1 MYVKMEEI
9 WRKIPS
15 HEEYEVSNLGRV
27 KGVFHRVEAIKTGHI
42 SGGGYLQIAINGHQ
56 YLVHRLVALA
66 FIPNPDNLPYVNHKD
81 ECKTNNCVDN
91 LEWCDAKYNINY
103 GTGISRSAA
112 SRKGRKLSEETK
124 HKMSESKKGVKT
136 GSRSEEFKR
145 KMSEIQKGKII
156 SEEQKKKISVTMKG
170 KHTSPDTEF
179 KKGQKA
185 WNKGKTHSEE
195 TRQKMKEAWIKRKQK

>member
-1 MYVKMEEI
+1 MEEI
-9 WRKIPS
+9 WRKIPG
-15 HEEYEVSNLGRV
+15 HEGYEVSNLGRV
-27 KGVFHRVEAIKTGHI
+27 KGLFHRVEAIKTGHV
-42 SGGGYLQIAINGHQ
+42 SGGGYLQIMLNGHQ

-66 FIPNPDNLPYVNHKD
+66 FIPNPDNLPYINHKD
-81 ECKTNNCVDN
+81 ECKNNNCVDN

-103 GTGISRSAA
+103 GTGKSRSAA

-156 SEEQKKKISVTMKG
+156 SEEQKGKISAAMKG
-170 KHTSPDTEF
+170 KHNSSNTEF

>member
-1 MYVKMEEI
+1 MEEI
-9 WRKIPS
+9 WRKIPG
-15 HEEYEVSNLGRV
+15 HESYEISNLGRV
-27 KGVFHRVEAIKTGHI
+27 KGLFHKVEAVKTGHI
-42 SGGGYLQIAINGHQ
+42 SGGGYLQIMLNGHQ

-66 FIPNPDNLPYVNHKD
+66 FIPNPNNLPYVNHKD

-112 SRKGRKLSEETK
+112 SRKGRKMSEETK
-124 HKMSESKKGVKT
+124 HKISEAKKGKRTSPNV
-136 GSRSEEFKR
+136 EFK
-145 KMSEIQKGKII
+145 KGHKAWNKGKIT
-156 SEEQKKKISVTMKG
+156 SEEQKEKISATMKG
-170 KHTSPDTEF
+170 KHNSPDTEF
-179 KKGQKA
+179 KKGQRA

>member
-1 MYVKMEEI
+1 MEEI
-9 WRKIPS
+9 WRKIPG
-15 HEEYEVSNLGRV
+15 HESYEISNLGRV
-27 KGVFHRVEAIKTGHI
+27 KGLFHRVEAVKTGHI
-42 SGGGYLQIAINGHQ
+42 SGGGYLQIMLNGHQ

-66 FIPNPDNLPYVNHKD
+66 FIPNPDNLPYINHKD

-103 GTGISRSAA
+103 GTGKSRSAA
-112 SRKGRKLSEETK
+112 SRKGRKMSEETK
-124 HKMSESKKGVKT
+124 HKISEANKGKSKPHKGHPAWN
-136 GSRSEEFKR
+136 
-145 KMSEIQKGKII
+145 KGKII
-156 SEEQKKKISVTMKG
+156 SEEQRKKISDKMKG
-170 KHTSPDTEF
+170 KHNSLDTEF

>member
-1 MYVKMEEI
+1 MEEI
-9 WRKIPS
+9 WRKIPG
-15 HEEYEVSNLGRV
+15 HESYEISNLGRV
-27 KGVFHRVEAIKTGHI
+27 KGLFHRVEAVKTGHI
-42 SGGGYLQIAINGHQ
+42 SGGGYLQIALDGHNH
-56 YLVHRLVALA
+56 LVHRLVALA
-66 FIPNPDNLPYVNHKD
+66 FIPNPDNLPYINHKD

-112 SRKGRKLSEETK
+112 SRKGRKMSEETK
-124 HKMSESKKGVKT
+124 HKISESKKGVKT

-156 SEEQKKKISVTMKG
+156 SEEQKVKISDTMKG
-170 KHTSPDTEF
+170 KHNSPDTEF
-179 KKGQKA
+179 KRGQKA

>member
-1 MYVKMEEI
+1 MEEI
-9 WRKIPS
+9 WRTIPG
-15 HEEYEVSNLGRV
+15 HERYEVSNLGRI
-27 KGVFHRVEAIKTGHI
+27 KGLFHRVEAVKTGHI
-42 SGGGYLQIAINGHQ
+42 SGGGYLQIALDGHNHS
-56 YLVHRLVALA
+56 VHRLVALA
-66 FIPNPDNLPYVNHKD
+66 FIPNPDNLPQVNHKD

-112 SRKGRKLSEETK
+112 SRKGRKMPEETK
-124 HKMSESKKGVKT
+124 HKISESKKGIKL

-156 SEEQKKKISVTMKG
+156 SEEQRKKISVTMKG
-170 KHTSPDTEF
+170 RHNSPDTEF
-179 KKGQKA
+179 KKGQEA

-195 TRQKMKEAWIKRKQK
+195 ARQKMKEAWIKRKQK

>member
-1 MYVKMEEI
+1 MEEI
-9 WRKIPS
+9 WRKIPG
-15 HEEYEVSNLGRV
+15 HESYEISNLGRV
-27 KGVFHRVEAIKTGHI
+27 KGLFHRVEAVKTGHI
-42 SGGGYLQIAINGHQ
+42 SGGGYLQIALDGHNH
-56 YLVHRLVALA
+56 LVHRLVALA
-66 FIPNPDNLPYVNHKD
+66 FIPNPDNLPYINHKD

-112 SRKGRKLSEETK
+112 SRKGRKMSEETK
-124 HKMSESKKGVKT
+124 HKISESKKGVKT

-156 SEEQKKKISVTMKG
+156 SEEQKVKISDTMKG
-170 KHTSPDTEF
+170 KHNSPDTEF

-185 WNKGKTHSEE
+185 SNKGKAHSEE

>member
-1 MYVKMEEI
+1 MEEI
-9 WRKIPS
+9 WRKIPG
-15 HEEYEVSNLGRV
+15 HEGYEVSNLGRV
-27 KGVFHRVEAIKTGHI
+27 KGLFHRVEAIKTGHI
-42 SGGGYLQIAINGHQ
+42 SGGGYLQIMLNGHQ

-66 FIPNPDNLPYVNHKD
+66 FIPNPDNLPYINHKD

-112 SRKGRKLSEETK
+112 SRKGRKMSEETK
-124 HKMSESKKGVKT
+124 HKISESKKGIKI
-136 GSRSEEFKR
+136 GPRSEEFGR

-156 SEEQKKKISVTMKG
+156 SEEQRKKISATMKG
-170 KHTSPDTEF
+170 RHTSPDTEF

-185 WNKGKTHSEE
+185 WNKGKPQREE
-195 TRQKMKEAWIKRKQK
+195 TRQKMKEAWIKRKQNKRF

>member
-1 MYVKMEEI
+1 MEEI
-9 WRKIPS
+9 WRKIPG
-15 HEEYEVSNLGRV
+15 HESYEISNLGRV
-27 KGVFHRVEAIKTGHI
+27 KGLFHRVEAVKTGHI
-42 SGGGYLQIAINGHQ
+42 SGGGYLQIALDGHNH
-56 YLVHRLVALA
+56 LVHRLVALA
-66 FIPNPDNLPYVNHKD
+66 FIPNPDNLPQVNHKD

-103 GTGISRSAA
+103 GTGKSRSAS

-156 SEEQKKKISVTMKG
+156 SEEQKKKISDKMKG

>member
-1 MYVKMEEI
+1 MEEI
-9 WRKIPS
+9 WRKIPG
-15 HEEYEVSNLGRV
+15 HESYEISNLGRV
-27 KGVFHRVEAIKTGHI
+27 KGLFHKVEAVKTGHI
-42 SGGGYLQIAINGHQ
+42 SGGGYLQIMLNGHQ

-66 FIPNPDNLPYVNHKD
+66 FITNPNNLPYVNHKD

-103 GTGISRSAA
+103 GTGKSRSAA

-124 HKMSESKKGVKT
+124 HKMSESKKGVKL

-156 SEEQKKKISVTMKG
+156 SEEQKKKISATMKG
-170 KHTSPDTEF
+170 KHNSPDTEF
-179 KKGQKA
+179 KKGQRA

>member
-1 MYVKMEEI
+1 MEEI
-9 WRKIPS
+9 WRTIPG
-15 HEEYEVSNLGRV
+15 HERYEVSNLGRV
-27 KGVFHRVEAIKTGHI
+27 KGLFHRVEAVKTGHI
-42 SGGGYLQIAINGHQ
+42 SGGGYLQIMLNGHQ

-66 FIPNPDNLPYVNHKD
+66 FIPNPDNLPYINHKD

-112 SRKGRKLSEETK
+112 SRKGRKMSEETK
-124 HKMSESKKGVKT
+124 HKISEANKGKPKPHK
-136 GSRSEEFKR
+136 GHPAWN
-145 KMSEIQKGKII
+145 KGKIT
-156 SEEQKKKISVTMKG
+156 SEEQKVKISVTMKG
-170 KHTSPDTEF
+170 KHNSPDTEF

>member
-1 MYVKMEEI
+1 MEEI
-9 WRKIPS
+9 WRTIPG
-15 HEEYEVSNLGRV
+15 HERYEVSNLGRI
-27 KGVFHRVEAIKTGHI
+27 KGLFHRVEAIKTGHV
-42 SGGGYLQIAINGHQ
+42 SGGGYLQIMLNGHQ
-56 YLVHRLVALA
+56 HLVHRLVALA
-66 FIPNPDNLPYVNHKD
+66 FIPNPDNLPQVNHKD

-103 GTGISRSAA
+103 GTGISRSTI
-112 SRKGRKLSEETK
+112 SRKGRKMSEETK
-124 HKMSESKKGVKT
+124 HKISESKKGIKI

-156 SEEQKKKISVTMKG
+156 SEEQRKKISVTMKG
-170 KHTSPDTEF
+170 KHNSPNTEF

>member
-1 MYVKMEEI
+1 MEEI
-9 WRKIPS
+9 WRIIPG
-15 HEEYEVSNLGRV
+15 HERYEVSNLGRI
-27 KGVFHRVEAIKTGHI
+27 KGLFHKVEAVKTGHI
-42 SGGGYLQIAINGHQ
+42 SGGGYLQIALDGHN

-66 FIPNPDNLPYVNHKD
+66 FIPNPDDLPYINHKD

-112 SRKGRKLSEETK
+112 SRKGRKMSEETR
-124 HKMSESKKGVKT
+124 HKISESKKGIKI

-156 SEEQKKKISVTMKG
+156 SEEQRKKISVTMKG
-170 KHTSPDTEF
+170 KHNSPNTEF

>member
-1 MYVKMEEI
+1 MEEI
-9 WRKIPS
+9 WRKIPG
-15 HEEYEVSNLGRV
+15 HEGYEVSNLGRI
-27 KGVFHRVEAIKTGHI
+27 KGLFHRVEAIKTGHI
-42 SGGGYLQIAINGHQ
+42 SGGGYLQIMLNGHQ

-66 FIPNPDNLPYVNHKD
+66 FIPNPDNLPQINHKD
-81 ECKTNNCVDN
+81 QCKTNNCVDN

-112 SRKGRKLSEETK
+112 SRKGRKMSEETK
-124 HKMSESKKGVKT
+124 HKISEIKKGKPSPHN
-136 GSRSEEFKR
+136 GHPAWN
-145 KMSEIQKGKII
+145 KGKIT

-170 KHTSPDTEF
+170 KHNSPDTEF

>member
-1 MYVKMEEI
+1 MEEI
-9 WRKIPS
+9 WRTIPG
-15 HEEYEVSNLGRV
+15 HESYKVSNLGRV
-27 KGVFHRVEAIKTGHI
+27 KGLFHRVEAVKTGHI
-42 SGGGYLQIAINGHQ
+42 SGGGYLQIMLNGHQ

-66 FIPNPDNLPYVNHKD
+66 FIPNPDNLPQVNHKD

-103 GTGISRSAA
+103 GTGISRSVA

-156 SEEQKKKISVTMKG
+156 SEEQKVKISTTMKG
-170 KHTSPDTEF
+170 KHNSPDTEF

>member
-1 MYVKMEEI
+1 MCVKMEEI
-9 WRKIPS
+9 WRTIPG
-15 HEEYEVSNLGRV
+15 HERYEVSNLGRV
-27 KGVFHRVEAIKTGHI
+27 KGIFHRVEAIKTGHI
-42 SGGGYLQIAINGHQ
+42 SGGGYLQIMLNGHQ

-66 FIPNPDNLPYVNHKD
+66 FIPNPNNLPQVNHKD

-103 GTGISRSAA
+103 GTGISRSAT
-112 SRKGRKLSEETK
+112 SRKGLKMSEESKHKISEANKGRKQGPRSEEHKRKLSEAN
-124 HKMSESKKGVKT
+124 
-136 GSRSEEFKR
+136 
-145 KMSEIQKGKII
+145 KGKII
-156 SEEQKKKISVTMKG
+156 SEEQKKKISATMKG

>member
-1 MYVKMEEI
+1 MEEI
-9 WRKIPS
+9 WRKIPG
-15 HEEYEVSNLGRV
+15 HEGYEVSNLGRV
-27 KGVFHRVEAIKTGHI
+27 KGIFHRVEAIKIGHV
-42 SGGGYLQIAINGHQ
+42 SGGGYLQIMLNGHQ

-66 FIPNPDNLPYVNHKD
+66 FIPNPDNLPQVNHKD

-103 GTGISRSAA
+103 GTGKSRSAA
-112 SRKGRKLSEETK
+112 SRKGRKMSEENK
-124 HKMSESKKGVKT
+124 HKISEAKKGKPNPHK
-136 GSRSEEFKR
+136 GHPAWN
-145 KMSEIQKGKII
+145 KGKIT
-156 SEEQKKKISVTMKG
+156 SEEQKVKISTTMKG
-170 KHTSPDTEF
+170 KHNSPDTEF

>member
-1 MYVKMEEI
+1 MEEI
-9 WRKIPS
+9 WRKIPG
-15 HEEYEVSNLGRV
+15 HESYEVSNLGRV
-27 KGVFHRVEAIKTGHI
+27 KGLFHRVEAIKTGHV
-42 SGGGYLQIAINGHQ
+42 SGGGYLQIALNGHQ

-66 FIPNPDNLPYVNHKD
+66 FIPNPNNLPYINHKD

-124 HKMSESKKGVKT
+124 HKMSESKKGKPNPHK
-136 GSRSEEFKR
+136 GHPAWN
-145 KMSEIQKGKII
+145 KGKII
-156 SEEQKKKISVTMKG
+156 SEEQKKKISDTMKG

>member
-1 MYVKMEEI
+1 MEEI
-9 WRKIPS
+9 WRKIPG
-15 HEEYEVSNLGRV
+15 HEGYEVSNLGRV
-27 KGVFHRVEAIKTGHI
+27 KGLFHRVEAIKTGHI
-42 SGGGYLQIAINGHQ
+42 SGGGYLQIMLNGHQ

-66 FIPNPDNLPYVNHKD
+66 FIPNPDNLPQVNHKD

-103 GTGISRSAA
+103 GTGIQRHIA
-112 SRKGRKLSEETK
+112 SRGCFKQSEETK
-124 HKMSESKKGVKT
+124 HKISEANKGKPKPHK
-136 GSRSEEFKR
+136 GHPAWN
-145 KMSEIQKGKII
+145 KGKIT
-156 SEEQKKKISVTMKG
+156 SEEQKVKISTTMKG
-170 KHTSPDTEF
+170 KHNSPNTEF

>member
-1 MYVKMEEI
+1 MEEI
-9 WRKIPS
+9 WRKIPG
-15 HEEYEVSNLGRV
+15 HESYEISNLGRV
-27 KGVFHRVEAIKTGHI
+27 KGLFHKVEAVKAGHI
-42 SGGGYLQIAINGHQ
+42 SGGGYLQIMLNGHQ

-66 FIPNPDNLPYVNHKD
+66 FIPNPGNLPYINHKD

-103 GTGISRSAA
+103 GTGKSRSAA

-124 HKMSESKKGVKT
+124 HKMSESKKGVKL

-156 SEEQKKKISVTMKG
+156 SEEQRKKISATMKG
-170 KHTSPDTEF
+170 KHNSLDTEF
-179 KKGQKA
+179 KKGQRA

>member
-1 MYVKMEEI
+1 MEEI
-9 WRKIPS
+9 WKEIPG
-15 HEEYEVSNLGRV
+15 HEGYEVSNLGRI
-27 KGVFHRVEAIKTGHI
+27 KGLFHRVEAVKTGHI
-42 SGGGYLQIAINGHQ
+42 SGGGYLQIMLNGHQ

-66 FIPNPDNLPYVNHKD
+66 FIPNPDNLPQVNHKD

-103 GTGISRSAA
+103 GTGISRSAV

-156 SEEQKKKISVTMKG
+156 SEEQKKKISTTMKG
-170 KHTSPDTEF
+170 KHNSPDTEF